1 MSRTTRTQA
10 AHIAALSRLDPQSIE
25 ARGGWAELAFV
36 AFCTPFVLLS
46 LYALGVIS

>member
-1 MSRTTRTQA
+1 MNRTEHTARARVT
-10 AHIAALSRLDPQSIE
+10 ALGRLAPRSIE

-36 AFCTPFVLLS
+36 AFATPFVLIS